1 VTPGAYC
8 HMDGNVTTIGFE
20 AALWRLKDLLHRP
33 VRVLVNFRGTFG
45 SCALQGKLTRIET
58 LPPDHSAVN
67 ILLDDRQAVT
77 IDPIDTEALLA
88 EPADGREWW
97 IEFHLPSGVVIS
109 IERDRPA
116 AGLREPGSVTILE
129 PRTNRG

>member
-8 HMDGNVTTIGFE
+8 FMDANVATIDFE
-20 AALWRLKDLLHRP
+20 DALWRLKDLLGEP
-33 VRVLVNFRGTFG
+33 VRVLAAFRSTFG
-45 SCALQGKLTRIET
+45 SCMLQGELTRIET
-58 LPPDHSAVN
+58 LPPDDGAVT

-88 EPADGREWW
+88 EPDDGREWW

-109 IERDRPA
+109 IERDSSEA
-116 AGLREPGSVTILE
+116 AGSTGARLSAGRPG
-129 PRTNRG
+129 